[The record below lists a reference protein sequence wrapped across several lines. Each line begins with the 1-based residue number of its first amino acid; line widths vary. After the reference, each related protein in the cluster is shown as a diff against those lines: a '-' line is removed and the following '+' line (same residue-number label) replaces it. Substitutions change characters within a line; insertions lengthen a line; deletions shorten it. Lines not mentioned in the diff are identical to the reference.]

1 MEEILLN
8 DEEQSKFYSSLLI
21 HLRNMSGIMG
31 SKNGIANFQSTNPFI
46 RQINYRRFTQYLDVD
61 MFLQNVKSDIK
72 KQYSSEDDGNK
83 SILEFAL
90 YTISLQSYKNMIRL
104 NTERME
110 IGERFEEIQDRI
122 YYAKF
127 TKRMLILK

>member
-31 SKNGIANFQSTNPFI
+31 SKNGIANLQSTNPFI